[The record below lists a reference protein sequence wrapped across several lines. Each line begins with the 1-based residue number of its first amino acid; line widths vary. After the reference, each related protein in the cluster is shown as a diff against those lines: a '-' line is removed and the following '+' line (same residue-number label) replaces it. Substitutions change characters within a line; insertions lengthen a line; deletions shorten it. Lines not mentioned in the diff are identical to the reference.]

1 MVWFDLVW
9 LVLMNVMHVKC
20 ARPNHWIANKFIFDK
35 YRAML
40 AKTHLK
46 RGRIFR
52 LWFVILAWWFI
63 FSFSFSDPL
72 LHLFCTALGVNMKR
86 IATGYGSP
94 CTPTINI
101 ETLFSL
107 CDFAAVV
114 LLYPVWILKICAR
127 CIFPCI
133 LNETTKTITNTF

>member
-46 RGRIFR
+46 RGRIVIRDFGMMVYFLFLFLF
-52 LWFVILAWWFI
+52 LWRSSS
-63 FSFSFSDPL
+63 SF
-72 LHLFCTALGVNMKR
+72 LHCMGVNMKR

-114 LLYPVWILKICAR
+114 LLQPVWILKTCAR